1 MKIQLV
7 SDLHLE
13 FADINIQ
20 NLNGADVLI
29 LSGDICVA
37 QDLHDHIAAD
47 FNPYSQGAFA
57 DLNRKQQRVQRF
69 RDFFKRVSFQFTN
82 VIYVMGNHEHYHG
95 KFDRSRQY
103 FLDEFAKLGI
113 TNIHLLD
120 NDTKEIDGVH
130 FVGGTLWTDM
140 NKGDPMTVHAIET
153 MMNDF
158 RVIRIANEDFRK
170 FLPSRA
176 IREHIKTKQYIKTVL
191 EGLPEDARVVVV
203 GHHAPSTMSIHEQ
216 YKHDTLMNG
225 GYASD
230 LSEFI
235 LDRPKIEAWTHG
247 HMHQCFDYTIG
258 DTRVL
263 CNPRGYHDENPEFNP
278 NFIFEV

>member
-20 NLNGADVLI
+20 NTNGADVLI

-47 FNPYSQGAFA
+47 FNPYSQGALA
-57 DLNRKQQRVQRF
+57 DLGRKQARVQVF
-69 RDFFKRVSFQFTN
+69 RDFFKRVSFQFPN

-95 KFDRSRQY
+95 KFDRSQQY
-103 FLDEFAKLGI
+103 FQDEFTRAGI
-113 TNIHLLD
+113 TNIHLLN

-130 FVGGTLWTDM
+130 FIGGTLWTDM
-140 NKGDPMTVHAIET
+140 NKGDPLTVHAMET

-158 RVIRIANEDFRK
+158 RLIRIASENFKK
-170 FLPSRA
+170 FLPTRA
-176 IREHIKTKQYIKTVL
+176 ALEHRKTKQYISTVL

-203 GHHAPSTMSIHEQ
+203 GHHAPSLLSIHEQ
-216 YKHDTLMNG
+216 YKHDTIMNG

-235 LDRPKIEAWTHG
+235 LDRPKIKVWTHG
-247 HMHQCFDYTIG
+247 HMHQCFDYKIG
-258 DTRVL
+258 DTRIV
-263 CNPRGYHDENPEFNP
+263 CNPRGYHNENPEFNP
-278 NFIFEV
+278 NFTFEV

>member
-176 IREHIKTKQYIKTVL
+176 VREHIKTKQYIKTVL

-235 LDRPKIEAWTHG
+235 LDRPKIKAWTHG

>member
-69 RDFFKRVSFQFTN
+69 RDFFKRVSFQFPN

-140 NKGDPMTVHAIET
+140 NKGDPLTVHAIET

-170 FLPSRA
+170 FLPTRA
-176 IREHIKTKQYIKTVL
+176 IREHVKTKQYIKTVL

-203 GHHAPSTMSIHEQ
+203 GHHAPSHMSIHEQ
-216 YKHDTLMNG
+216 YKHDALMNG

-235 LDRPKIEAWTHG
+235 LDRPKIKAWTHG
-247 HMHQCFDYTIG
+247 HMHQCFDYMIG

>member
-20 NLNGADVLI
+20 NLNEADVLI

-47 FNPYSQGAFA
+47 FNPYSQGALA
-57 DLNRKQQRVQRF
+57 DLGRKQQRVQIF
-69 RDFFKRVSFQFTN
+69 RDFFKRVSFQFPN

-140 NKGDPMTVHAIET
+140 NKGDPLTVHAMET

-158 RVIRIANEDFRK
+158 KLIRIAKENFRK
-170 FLPSRA
+170 FLPSQA

-203 GHHAPSTMSIHEQ
+203 GHHAPSHMSIAEQ
-216 YKHDTLMNG
+216 YKHDTIMNG

-235 LDRPKIEAWTHG
+235 LDRSKIKVWTHG
-247 HMHQCFDYTIG
+247 HMHQCFDYKIG

-263 CNPRGYHDENPEFNP
+263 CNPRGYHDENPRFNP
-278 NFIFEV
+278 NFTFEV

>member
-69 RDFFKRVSFQFTN
+69 RDFFKRVSFQFPN

-140 NKGDPMTVHAIET
+140 NKGDPLTVHAIET

-176 IREHIKTKQYIKTVL
+176 VREHIKTKQYIKVVL

-203 GHHAPSTMSIHEQ
+203 GHHAPSHMSIHEQ
-216 YKHDTLMNG
+216 YKHDDLMNG

-235 LDRPKIEAWTHG
+235 LDRPKIKVWTHG
-247 HMHQCFDYTIG
+247 HMHQCFDYMIG

-263 CNPRGYHDENPEFNP
+263 CNPRGYHDENPQFNP

>member
-235 LDRPKIEAWTHG
+235 LDRPKIKAWTHG

>member
-37 QDLHDHIAAD
+37 QDLHDHVAAD

-57 DLNRKQQRVQRF
+57 DLGRKQARVQRF
-69 RDFFKRVSFQFTN
+69 RDFFKRVSFQFPN

-113 TNIHLLD
+113 TNIHLLE

-140 NKGDPMTVHAIET
+140 NKGDPLTVHAIEA

-158 RVIRIANEDFRK
+158 RVIRIASENFKK

-176 IREHIKTKQYIKTVL
+176 AREHLKTKQYIKTVL

-203 GHHAPSTMSIHEQ
+203 GHHAPSPLSIHEQ

-235 LDRPKIEAWTHG
+235 LDRPKIKVWTHG
-247 HMHQCFDYTIG
+247 HMHQCFDYMIG

-263 CNPRGYHDENPEFNP
+263 CNPRGYHDENPQFNP
-278 NFIFEV
+278 NFTFEV

>member
-235 LDRPKIEAWTHG
+235 LDRPKIKAWTHG
-247 HMHQCFDYTIG
+247 HMHQCFDYMIG

-263 CNPRGYHDENPEFNP
+263 CNPRGYHDENPQFNP

>member
-13 FADINIQ
+13 FSDINIQ

-37 QDLHDHIAAD
+37 QDLHDHVAAD

-57 DLNRKQQRVQRF
+57 DLGRKQQRVQCF
-69 RDFFKRVSFQFTN
+69 RDFFKRVSFQFPN

-103 FLDEFAKLGI
+103 FMDEFAKLGI

-120 NDTKEIDGVH
+120 NDVKEIDGVH
-130 FVGGTLWTDM
+130 FIGGTLWTDM
-140 NKGDPMTVHAIET
+140 NKGDPLTVHAIET

-158 RVIRIANEDFRK
+158 RVIRIAKENFKK
-170 FLPSRA
+170 FLPTRA
-176 IREHIKTKQYIKTVL
+176 AIEHRKTKQYISTVL
-191 EGLPEDARVVVV
+191 EGLPQDARVVVV
-203 GHHAPSTMSIHEQ
+203 GHHAPSLMSIHEQ

-235 LDRPKIEAWTHG
+235 LDRPRIKVWTHG
-247 HMHQCFDYTIG
+247 HMHQCFDYMIG
-258 DTRVL
+258 DTRIL
-263 CNPRGYHDENPEFNP
+263 CNPRGYHDENPQFNP

>member
-13 FADINIQ
+13 FADINIK

-37 QDLHDHIAAD
+37 QDLHDHVAAD

-57 DLNRKQQRVQRF
+57 ELGRKQQRVQTF
-69 RDFFKRVSFQFTN
+69 RDFFKRISFQFPN

-103 FLDEFAKLGI
+103 FMDEFAKLGI

-130 FVGGTLWTDM
+130 FIGGTLWTDM
-140 NKGDPMTVHAIET
+140 NKGDPLTVHAIET

-158 RVIRIANEDFRK
+158 RVIRIAKENFKK
-170 FLPSRA
+170 FLPTRA
-176 IREHIKTKQYIKTVL
+176 AIEHRKTKQYISTVL
-191 EGLPEDARVVVV
+191 EGLPQDARVVVV
-203 GHHAPSTMSIHEQ
+203 GHHAPSLMSIHEQ

-235 LDRPKIEAWTHG
+235 LDRPRIKVWTHG
-247 HMHQCFDYTIG
+247 HMHQCFDYMIG
-258 DTRVL
+258 DTRIL
-263 CNPRGYHDENPEFNP
+263 CNPRGYHDENPQFDP

>member
-69 RDFFKRVSFQFTN
+69 RDFFKRVSFQFPN

-140 NKGDPMTVHAIET
+140 NKGDPLTVHAIET

-176 IREHIKTKQYIKTVL
+176 VREHIKTKQYIKVVL

-203 GHHAPSTMSIHEQ
+203 GHHAPSHMSIHEQ
-216 YKHDTLMNG
+216 YKHDDLMNG

-235 LDRPKIEAWTHG
+235 LDRPKIKVWTHG
-247 HMHQCFDYTIG
+247 HMHQCFDYMIG

>member
-20 NLNGADVLI
+20 DLDNVDVLI
-29 LSGDICVA
+29 LSGDICTA
-37 QDLHDHIAAD
+37 QDLHDHPAAQFD
-47 FNPYSQGAFA
+47 PWSPGALE
-57 DLNRKQQRVQRF
+57 DLKRQSSKAQRF
-69 RDFFKRVSFQFTN
+69 RDFFKRVSFQFPH

-95 KFDRSRQY
+95 KFDRSATYLR
-103 FLDEFAKLGI
+103 DEFTKMGLD
-113 TNIHLLD
+113 NVHLLD

-140 NKGDPMTVHAIET
+140 NNMDALTLYHIEQ

-158 RVIRIANEDFRK
+158 RIIRIANENFRK
-170 FLPSRA
+170 FLPKRA
-176 IREHIKTKQYIKTVL
+176 VTEHIKTKQYIQTVL
-191 EGLPEDARVVVV
+191 QGLDEDAKVVVCS
-203 GHHAPSTMSIHEQ
+203 HHAPSHLSIGEQ

-225 GYASD
+225 GYASN

-235 LDRPKIEAWTHG
+235 LDHPKIKVWTHG
-247 HMHQCFDYTIG
+247 HMHQHFDYMIG

-263 CNPRGYHDENPEFNP
+263 CNPRGYPGEVPDFNP
-278 NFIFEV
+278 NFTFEV

>member
-203 GHHAPSTMSIHEQ
+203 GHHAPSHMSIHEQ
-216 YKHDTLMNG
+216 YKHDDLMNG

-235 LDRPKIEAWTHG
+235 LDRPKIKVWTHG
-247 HMHQCFDYTIG
+247 HMHQCFDYMIG